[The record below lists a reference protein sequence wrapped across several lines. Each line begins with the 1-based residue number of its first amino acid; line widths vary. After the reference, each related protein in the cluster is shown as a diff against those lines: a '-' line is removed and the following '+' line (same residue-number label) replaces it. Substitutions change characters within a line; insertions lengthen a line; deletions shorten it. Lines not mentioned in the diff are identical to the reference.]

1 MNTIFT
7 TLRQCYGKSITVA
20 GHSPVSIQFVTKDMF
35 NSGQWERIG
44 NEEIL
49 INNELLPHRESKAK
63 GWVEAKVIGSGIMA
77 KFLNAFYWFTC
88 MKCMTLSIIKN
99 YYCQTVSVLSA
110 PNKALKNRFAT
121 SCLHLDRLRRRLSSA
136 LYVKDESPLSTD

>member
-7 TLRQCYGKSITVA
+7 TLRQCYGKNITVA

-35 NSGQWERIG
+35 NSGKWERIG

-63 GWVEAKVIGSGIMA
+63 SWVGAKVIGSGMMA
-77 KFLNAFYWFTC
+77 KFLNAFYGLRAWDK
-88 MKCMTLSIIKN
+88 MN
-99 YYCQTVSVLSA
+99 DPEYYQKLLLPGSDRAVSA
-110 PNKALKNRFAT
+110 
-121 SCLHLDRLRRRLSSA
+121 
-136 LYVKDESPLSTD
+136 